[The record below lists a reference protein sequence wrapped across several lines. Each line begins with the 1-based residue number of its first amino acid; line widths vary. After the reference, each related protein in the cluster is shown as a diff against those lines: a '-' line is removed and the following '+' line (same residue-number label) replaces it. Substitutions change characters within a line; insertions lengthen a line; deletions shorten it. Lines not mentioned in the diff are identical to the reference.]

1 MSKSHIVHTSD
12 ATFDHDVLKS
22 AKPVLLDFWAEWCGP
37 CNAIAPILDQAADIY
52 QDKIRIAK
60 LNIDD
65 NPATSAKFGI
75 RSIPT
80 LFLFKNGT
88 VAAQKIGA
96 VTRSQLEAF
105 LNTHVQEAAE

>member
-1 MSKSHIVHTSD
+1 MSKSPIVHITD
-12 ATFDHDVLKS
+12 GTFDRDVLKS

-37 CNAIAPILDQAADIY
+37 CHAVAPILDEAAAVY

-65 NPATSAKFGI
+65 NPATPAKFGI

-80 LFLFKNGT
+80 LFLFKDGT
-88 VAAQKIGA
+88 VAAQKVGT
-96 VTRSQLEAF
+96 VTRSQLAAF
-105 LNTHVQEAAE
+105 LAPHLQELA

>member
-37 CNAIAPILDQAADIY
+37 CKAIAPILEEAADLY
-52 QDKIRIAK
+52 EDKVRIAK
-60 LNIDD
+60 LNVDD
-65 NPATSAKFGI
+65 NPVTSAKFGI

-105 LNTHVQEAAE
+105 LDTHLQELA

>member
-12 ATFDHDVLKS
+12 ATFDRDVLKS
-22 AKPVLLDFWAEWCGP
+22 VKPVLLDFWAEWCGP
-37 CNAIAPILDQAADIY
+37 CKAIAPILEEAADLY

-60 LNIDD
+60 LNVDD
-65 NPATSAKFGI
+65 NSATSAKFGI

-80 LFLFKNGT
+80 LFLFRNGT

-96 VTRSQLEAF
+96 LTRSQLVAF
-105 LNTHVQEAAE
+105 LDTHLQELA

>member
-12 ATFDHDVLKS
+12 ATFDRDVVKS
-22 AKPVLLDFWAEWCGP
+22 DKPVLLDFWAEWCGP
-37 CNAIAPILDQAADIY
+37 CKAIVPILDQAADLY
-52 QDKIRIAK
+52 QDKIRVAK
-60 LNIDD
+60 LNVDD

-105 LNTHVQEAAE
+105 LDANLQEHA